1 MEKAIVP
8 VSEKIHIEKYI
19 EPFDQ
24 DCNASLPE
32 NDSFVGKQYMDT
44 PNSFFMPSCLY
55 RKSQESGFSLH
66 TSSTTT
72 TAYRVVP
79 PAAADLITMISD
91 LPSNGIKFNDVVQII
106 ESDNRV
112 TTRFMNPDGGIS
124 QADAVYDD
132 DSNSFQLGNN
142 DDNEMSFLD
151 ALEDELDFNDDN
163 GFDLLQSQ
171 RFDTSI
177 NMIDSN
183 FMTST
188 NLDTS
193 FTLGDIMQQQS
204 ISSFQGSGQIN
215 TSMNMSHAA
224 EQSSRH
230 LIVAAFPKTG
240 AAYVIVSKGNG
251 YCVSAIRSQANV
263 FSFFLRLKENDDSI
277 PSYKCCKG
285 SGCDCR

>member
-1 MEKAIVP
+1 
-8 VSEKIHIEKYI
+8 
-19 EPFDQ
+19 
-24 DCNASLPE
+24 
-32 NDSFVGKQYMDT
+32 
-44 PNSFFMPSCLY
+44 
-55 RKSQESGFSLH
+55 
-66 TSSTTT
+66 
-72 TAYRVVP
+72 
-79 PAAADLITMISD
+79 MISD

-124 QADAVYDD
+124 QTQAVYDD
-132 DSNSFQLGNN
+132 DSNSFNLSSN
-142 DDNEMSFLD
+142 DDKELSFLD

-177 NMIDSN
+177 NMTDSN

-193 FTLGDIMQQQS
+193 YTIGDIMQQQS
-204 ISSFQGSGQIN
+204 ISAFQGSGQMN

-230 LIVAAFPKTG
+230 LIIAAFPKTG
-240 AAYVIVSKGNG
+240 AAYVIVWKQRL
-251 YCVSAIRSQANV
+251 Y
-263 FSFFLRLKENDDSI
+263 FFINAK
-277 PSYKCCKG
+277 
-285 SGCDCR
+285 